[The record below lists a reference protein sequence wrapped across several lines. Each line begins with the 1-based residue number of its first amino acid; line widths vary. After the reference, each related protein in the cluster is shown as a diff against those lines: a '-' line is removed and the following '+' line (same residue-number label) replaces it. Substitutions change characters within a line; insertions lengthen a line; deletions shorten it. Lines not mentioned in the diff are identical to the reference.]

1 MKLLYTILLIGIIL
15 GQDLY
20 EQLIQEKVS
29 EQYCKDLIGNISSI
43 LKEGYVYL
51 DFIKSPI
58 QPKGHED
65 YIPTVDLIKELNEIN
80 TTNRT
85 FYDFYRE
92 VEEILEKSR
101 DGHLSF
107 YSKKTPNNFDLAS
120 TYFCIPFTYYV
131 HEIFDENQEVKEV
144 YLSIEP
150 IDSCKEGFSEEV
162 INRINNLKGK
172 KIISIND
179 LEPYDYLEKMGKKGM
194 VVHSPQARY
203 IVLLFMYISNFYPNR
218 HPFKKEE
225 LKLIIKFDGEN
236 EVLNIEYHFQ
246 QKKFSSPE
254 FKAFF
259 LSEQEKYT
267 KMNIPF
273 PNSEEIEL
281 KYKIKKGLISKNVLK
296 DGDKFWD
303 LQNKEGI
310 IKCKIDNDNQLN
322 VLYQRSFYPED
333 FDDYNNIMYQ
343 CFSKFY
349 SNDYKVIVIED
360 QNSGGY
366 TELSIPATRFTRP
379 KINKPTRCSSRATN
393 LKYEDF
399 FKNDENINPETC
411 LAYTE
416 KDNILDGTEDK
427 YSQDVTH
434 KKTKYYE
441 NLNIFEKKIME
452 LKNKEFAKTGK
463 TKKPTEIIVF
473 TDGFSFSCGSIYIRE
488 LQINGAAIIAGY
500 NIRPDLVNTTIDA
513 SQSNSVIST
522 YSYSEY
528 IKNLNK
534 LGFSPS
540 MTAGEFFDF
549 NEQGNPKIPMEFL
562 IYPVDTIVNIY
573 KKYKDE
579 YYDRFVKEAKKIFDK
594 YNNLDEGECN
604 PNNKYLFF
612 ETKDC
617 DSILNIEHTHGGY
630 LCGSDGKWNKTNC
643 IASYCDE
650 GYILNDQRTQCIKN
664 PCDSIKLN
672 EISIKEENETKY
684 NIEPNNIYIFKIENE
699 KLKYSFNS
707 DLEPFFYIYNEDHI
721 LESAKNT
728 TMFKYNDKIYV
739 NYYTNITNIVEIK
752 ITPEKEE
759 NKKDNNNPK
768 GLSTTALILI
778 IIGAVVLVFLIIIVI
793 ILLISRNKKLSS
805 SEIEDKTQKLNPI

>member
-1 MKLLYTILLIGIIL
+1 MKLIYTILLIGIIS

-29 EQYCKDLIGNISSI
+29 EEYCKSLIGNISSI
-43 LKEGYVYL
+43 LKEGYVFL
-51 DFIKSPI
+51 DFLKSPI
-58 QPKGHED
+58 QPKGFED

-80 TTNRT
+80 ITNRT

-92 VEEILEKSR
+92 VQEVLEKTR

-107 YSKKTPNNFDLAS
+107 YAEKTPNNFDLAS
-120 TYFCIPFTYYV
+120 TYFCIPFKYYI
-131 HEIFDENQEVKEV
+131 HEIFSENQEVKEV

-162 INRINNLKGK
+162 INRIKYLKGK

-179 LEPYDYLEKMGKKGM
+179 IDPYVYLENMGKKGM

-203 IVLLFMYISNFYPNR
+203 IVLSWYISSFNPKR

-225 LKLIIKFDGEN
+225 LKLLIKFDGEE
-236 EVLNIEYHFQ
+236 EVLNIEYQFQ
-246 QKKFSSPE
+246 QKKFFSPE
-254 FKAFF
+254 FKAYFI
-259 LSEQEKYT
+259 SEQEKYT

-273 PNSEEIEL
+273 PNFEQMEL
-281 KYKIKKGLISKNVLK
+281 KYRIKKGLISKNMLK
-296 DGDKFWD
+296 DGNKFWD
-303 LQNKEGI
+303 LQNKDGI

-322 VLYQRSFYPED
+322 VLYQSGFSPED

-349 SNDYKVIVIED
+349 SNDYKIIVIED
-360 QNSGGY
+360 QNPGGY
-366 TELSIPATRFTRP
+366 TELSIPATQFTRP
-379 KINKPTRCSSRATN
+379 KILKPTRASSRSTN
-393 LKYEDF
+393 LLYEEF
-399 FKNDENINPETC
+399 FRNDENINTETC

-416 KDNILDGTEDK
+416 KDNILEGTEDK
-427 YSQDVTH
+427 YSKDVNH
-434 KKTKYYE
+434 KKTKYHE
-441 NLNIFEKKIME
+441 NLNIFEKKIMD

-463 TKKPTEIIVF
+463 TKKPSEIIVF

-488 LQINGAAIIAGY
+488 LQINGGAIIAGY

-513 SQSNSVIST
+513 SQSNSVVST

-528 IKNLNK
+528 IKNLKK
-534 LGFSPS
+534 LGFNPKIS
-540 MTAGEFFDF
+540 MGEFFDF
-549 NEQGNPKIPMEFL
+549 NEQGTPKIPMEFL

-573 KKYKDE
+573 KKYSDE
-579 YYDRFVKEAKKIFDK
+579 NYDRFIKEAKKIFDK
-594 YNNLDEGECN
+594 YNNLDKGECN

-617 DSILNIEHTHGGY
+617 DSIINVEHAHGGY
-630 LCGSDGKWNKTNC
+630 LCGSNGKWNKSNC

-672 EISIKEENETKY
+672 EISIKEENETQY

-699 KLKYSFNS
+699 NFKYSFNS
-707 DLEPFFYIYNEDHI
+707 NLEPFFYIYNDDHI
-721 LESAKNT
+721 LESAKNN
-728 TMFKYNDKIYV
+728 TMFKYRDKIYV
-739 NYYTNITNIVEIK
+739 NYYTNITNIIEIK

-759 NKKDNNNPK
+759 NKNDNNEPK
-768 GLSTTALILI
+768 DLSRTSLILI
-778 IIGAVVLVFLIIIVI
+778 IIGSIVLVLLIIIVI
-793 ILLISRNKKLSS
+793 IFVISKKKNISS
-805 SEIEDKTQKLNPI
+805 SEIEDKTQQLNPL